1 MIKSIFFSD
10 SMETFAEYA
19 LNLEDKGIDYWVAL
33 NVPELH
39 SLIKQVNPAIV
50 FIDYKMIDHEL
61 FDVRKHVG
69 DYNKDLIVLF
79 FNNPNQDKKLQLIYW
94 QDDVTQLYQRLY
106 NMEIE
111 NFISDAAGYV
121 EPKYYGPAPTKLR
134 GTIYDP
140 DVNKVENDNLEIKQ
154 DKASVPNREVKTN
167 SSSTTDYID
176 LNIIRRLIKVRTK
189 YKINFSEMLLLEL
202 LYKNKNKMV
211 SIHEIM
217 DTVWP
222 EDKYKSITSV
232 YSCIYNIRNFLA
244 KEEKGAE
251 IIRVKKGFYSL
262 VLPELSDKEVI

>member
-39 SLIKQVNPAIV
+39 SLIKQVNPAII
-50 FIDYKMIDHEL
+50 FIDYKMVDHNL
-61 FDVRKHVG
+61 FNLRKHVG

-140 DVNKVENDNLEIKQ
+140 DVNKVKNDNLE
-154 DKASVPNREVKTN
+154 NKTN
-167 SSSTTDYID
+167 SSSTTDNDD
-176 LNIIRRLIKVRTK
+176 LSAIRRLMKMRTK